1 MFFVKPMFSR
11 HFRKIL
17 VTTPSAEMNKGN
29 IDTLLRLEIFLF
41 SRAMFSRFVIFPAS
55 ALGRVWVK
63 GTAISIASA
72 VLLYLSISTIL
83 LLLSLL

>member
-1 MFFVKPMFSR
+1 
-11 HFRKIL
+11 
-17 VTTPSAEMNKGN
+17 
-29 IDTLLRLEIFLF
+29 
-41 SRAMFSRFVIFPAS
+41 
-55 ALGRVWVK
+55 LGRVWVK